1 MPPSVRLASPSL
13 AASWC
18 RWDARADHQVSTRL
32 LLLLICL
39 LGCTV
44 PATDADRARLA
55 QLETQFGD
63 RYEFEF
69 DGDLYLRVTARDRVD
84 PPVADVEQ
92 AYRTFM
98 NRPDG
103 TRRKTSFVYLNVY
116 DVNDKF
122 LYQIH
127 FDEHNGKFGMT
138 TEAEHY

>member
-1 MPPSVRLASPSL
+1 MPTPMRLVLWLIFLL
-13 AASWC
+13 A
-18 RWDARADHQVSTRL
+18 
-32 LLLLICL
+32 
-39 LGCTV
+39 CTA
-44 PATDADRARLA
+44 PATDVDRARLA
-55 QLETQFGD
+55 ELETRFGD

-98 NRPDG
+98 HRPDG
-103 TRRKTSFVYLNVY
+103 TRRETSFVYLNVY
-116 DVNDKF
+116 DVNDDF

-127 FDEHNGKFGMT
+127 FDERNGKFGMT